1 MTFKY
6 DSASDDPLTLALKPP
21 ADETPEQ
28 HAERVAKENEAIRVS
43 EEIDKELEKELS
55 ERKKKS
61 GEIKILLLGPS
72 GSGKSTTLKNFQL
85 AFTPKALQAQAEN
98 YVALIYLNVVSS
110 LRLLLDVVNE
120 TANVLDDIPTD
131 LQGLRDQCLQ
141 ISRILEYESA
151 LSNKLWDNDAG
162 SRKVRSASGSRTT
175 LYEVVVHVS
184 AIRKL
189 TPSTK
194 HNVPQDEASSSV
206 VEQTRNAL
214 RTHRRSIETIATHP
228 MLEDLLKSTNHR
240 QLSHIPGY
248 FLDDLERIT
257 EPSYSPTDDDILR
270 TRLRTLGCSETRFK
284 VEEGP
289 DKGLTWAVYDV
300 GGARY
305 QRASWVP
312 YFEDVRTIIFVAP
325 VGHFD
330 QFLEEAPSINCL
342 KDTFDLWDTIVSS
355 KLLAQSDIILFL
367 NKYDI
372 LGQKLKAGINF
383 ASYVTSYKDRNT
395 VEAVGKYLHRKFM
408 GIHQQR
414 TSNNKRVL
422 HAHCTSVT
430 DKTSTQ
436 KLLNHLREVVL
447 RTHFKQIMLL

>member
-1 MTFKY
+1 MAFKY

-28 HAERVAKENEAIRVS
+28 HAERVEKEREATRVS
-43 EEIDKELEKELS
+43 EEIDKELEKELV
-55 ERKKKS
+55 EKRKNNS
-61 GEIKILLLGPS
+61 EIKVLLLGPS

-98 YVALIYLNVVSS
+98 YIALIYLNVVSS
-110 LRLLLDVVNE
+110 LRLLLDVINE
-120 TANVLDDIPTD
+120 TLPGRDSPAD
-131 LQGLRDQCLQ
+131 LQELKQQCSQL
-141 ISRILEYESA
+141 SRILEFETT
-151 LSNKLWDNDAG
+151 LSNKLWDTNQVG
-162 SRKVRSASGSRTT
+162 PRKLRTASGCRT

-189 TPSTK
+189 TPSSK
-194 HNVPQDEASSSV
+194 QNAPPNNEEPPVL
-206 VEQTRNAL
+206 EQLRVAL
-214 RTHRRSIETIATHP
+214 IDHRRTIESVANHP

-257 EPSYSPTDDDILR
+257 TPDYSPTDDDILR
-270 TRLRTLGCSETRFK
+270 TRLRTLGVSETRFK

-312 YFEDVRTIIFVAP
+312 YFDDVQTIIFVAP

-342 KDTFDLWDTIVSS
+342 KDTFDLWDSIVSS
-355 KLLAQSDIILFL
+355 KLLARADIILFL

-372 LGQKLKAGINF
+372 LDQKLKMGINF
-383 ASYVTSYKDRNT
+383 ASYVTSYKDLNNKD
-395 VEAVGKYLHRKFM
+395 AVGKYLKRKFT

-414 TSNNKRVL
+414 SPNSKRVL
-422 HAHCTSVT
+422 HVHFTSVT
-430 DKTSTQ
+430 VSTI
-436 KLLNHLREVVL
+436 LSYL
-447 RTHFKQIMLL
+447 